1 MTRFL
6 LGLMISFIF
15 NSFSFAQEII
25 YDLDVK
31 RGFEIIGTDERPRV
45 IFFMPEL
52 KLPIEKREID
62 IKFVIK
68 DNLIEKDI
76 DEYLKANIEESKI
89 K

>member
-68 DNLIEKDI
+68 DSLIEKDI